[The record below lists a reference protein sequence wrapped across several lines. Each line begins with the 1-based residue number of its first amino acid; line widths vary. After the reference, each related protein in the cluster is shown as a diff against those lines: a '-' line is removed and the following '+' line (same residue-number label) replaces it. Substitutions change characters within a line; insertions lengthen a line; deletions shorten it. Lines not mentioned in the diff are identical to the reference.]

1 MDKQRLTLAVLTLV
15 PLVVACGSEKADGGS
30 GSVAAER
37 PVTGVDWRVRDI
49 TVNGTT
55 TAAHGSP
62 HLAFDAK
69 THKAAGRLGC
79 NHVNARATVRAG
91 HITLGRP
98 MTTRMMCDASLMQ
111 TERALLGL
119 FNHTVRYRVDH
130 DTLTLTSA
138 NGMTVRAVVRQ

>member
-15 PLVVACGSEKADGGS
+15 PLVVACGSEKTDGGS

-62 HLAFDAK
+62 YLAFDAK

-91 HITLGRP
+91 HITLGRA

-119 FNHTVRYRVDH
+119 FNHTVRYRIDH

-138 NGMTVRAVVRQ
+138 NGMKVRAVVRQ